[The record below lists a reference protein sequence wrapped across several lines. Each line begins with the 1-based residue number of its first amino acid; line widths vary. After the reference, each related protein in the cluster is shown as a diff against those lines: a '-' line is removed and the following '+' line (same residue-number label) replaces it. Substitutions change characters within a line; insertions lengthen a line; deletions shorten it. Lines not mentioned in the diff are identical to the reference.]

1 MLTALEALIN
11 ALNAKQC
18 CRLPAVECALAA
30 WPATGPD
37 GDAEDPDQELLEYVT
52 RNRDVPIPTY
62 FIGGFGRGR

>member
-1 MLTALEALIN
+1 MPYKPGTCRCVRATLPN
-11 ALNAKQC
+11 A
-18 CRLPAVECALAA
+18 
-30 WPATGPD
+30 GPE